1 MSQERG
7 TVSPEGTGSAERET
21 ATLGAGCF
29 WCVEAVFQQLRGV
42 LRVLPGYAGGTV
54 ERPTYQQVCGGTTGH
69 AEVAQIDFDPRLLSF
84 AELLEVFW
92 RTHDPTTLN
101 RQGPDVGTQYRSAI
115 FFHSEVQRQTA
126 ELSRREAAHRWQ
138 DPIVTTIE
146 PCGPFYP
153 AEDYHRDYYRL
164 NPGQTYCQLVI
175 APKVKKFTKEFADR
189 LAR

>member
-1 MSQERG
+1 MS
-7 TVSPEGTGSAERET
+7 AAYET

-42 LRVLPGYAGGTV
+42 LRVVPGYAGGSV
-54 ERPTYQQVCGGTTGH
+54 ENPTYQQVCGGTTGH

-84 AELLEVFW
+84 ADLLEVFW

-115 FFHSEVQRQTA
+115 YYHSEAQRQTA
-126 ELSRREAAHRWQ
+126 EISRQAAARHWEN
-138 DPIVTTIE
+138 PIVTTIE
-146 PCGPFYP
+146 PCDRFYP
-153 AEDYHRDYYRL
+153 AEDYHRDYFRL

-175 APKVKKFTKEFADR
+175 APKLKKFAKEFADR

>member
-1 MSQERG
+1 MAIEL
-7 TVSPEGTGSAERET
+7 EI

-54 ERPTYQQVCGGTTGH
+54 ENPTYQQVCGGATGH
-69 AEVAQIDFDPRLLSF
+69 AEVARIEFDPQVLSF

-101 RQGPDVGTQYRSAI
+101 RQGPDVGTQYRSVI
-115 FFHSEVQRQTA
+115 FYHSEAQRQTA
-126 ELSRREAAHRWQ
+126 EFSRREAARLWP
-138 DPIVTTIE
+138 DPIVTAIE
-146 PCGPFYP
+146 PCPPFYP

-164 NPGQTYCQLVI
+164 NPGQTYCRLVI
-175 APKVKKFTKEFADR
+175 APKLKKFAQEFAGR
-189 LAR
+189 LTH